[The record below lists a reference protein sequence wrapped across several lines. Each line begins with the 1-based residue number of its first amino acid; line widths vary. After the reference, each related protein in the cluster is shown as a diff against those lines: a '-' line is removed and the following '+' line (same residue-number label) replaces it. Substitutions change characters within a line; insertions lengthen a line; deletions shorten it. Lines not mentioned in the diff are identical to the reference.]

1 MFTYIS
7 FLSPIT
13 FHTKQV
19 CLALPCVWLGACC
32 MGWLPQLTLVIQ
44 AWLFLKFKNL
54 LKALERVHR
63 LTCVQ
68 WADWDPKGQFYIPAV
83 SGRNSSFFSLLPLS
97 FLLPVHPLG
106 RKGASIIEM
115 SEAAG
120 EDAGYCSM
128 SKTSQVSEF
137 VFKQQ
142 DPAKSEYRF
151 SLSLR
156 WSGEPSTLL

>member
-1 MFTYIS
+1 MTS
-7 FLSPIT
+7 
-13 FHTKQV
+13 HTKQV
-19 CLALPCVWLGACC
+19 CLALPCMWRC
-32 MGWLPQLTLVIQ
+32 MLYGLAASSYIGYPSLAFSEIQEFAQSTWEGVDLWTL
-44 AWLFLKFKNL
+44 L
-54 LKALERVHR
+54 HR

-106 RKGASIIEM
+106 RMEAPIIDM